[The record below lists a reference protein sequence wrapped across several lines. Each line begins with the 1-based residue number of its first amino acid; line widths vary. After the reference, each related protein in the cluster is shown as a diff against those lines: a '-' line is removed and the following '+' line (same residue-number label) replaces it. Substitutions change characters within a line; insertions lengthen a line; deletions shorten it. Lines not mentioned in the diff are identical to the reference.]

1 MIAEIAKLLV
11 GVCVLVY
18 AVRWFFKIDLMI
30 KEVKVITAESKAT
43 ASMLEDALAE
53 VRTLKREAEERRQQ

>member
-1 MIAEIAKLLV
+1 M
-11 GVCVLVY
+11 LVY

>member
-1 MIAEIAKLLV
+1 MV

-53 VRTLKREAEERRQQ
+53 VRTLKREAEERRKQ